1 MSNKKPQL
9 YIKNEKGR
17 YEPYTPPKPQLSDT
31 LYRKIGNKY
40 YPASLSFGEHY
51 DHLSDGVYVVREDG
65 RGHLRSLANAEYIQE
80 VFMIEKI
87 CGNYR
92 ITAEQYASLE
102 DYEEFAYQE
111 LLKFEKERASI
122 GISKCERIQCVVG
135 SVFKFSAI
143 LKEKMEKEKT
153 HRRNPSDGNNPPF

>member
-17 YEPYTPPKPQLSDT
+17 YVPYTPPKPEISDT
-31 LYRKIGNKY
+31 LYRKIGKKY
-40 YPASLSFGEHY
+40 YPAALSFG
-51 DHLSDGVYVVREDG
+51 DHFDSLSDGIYVIREDG

-80 VFMIEKI
+80 VFVIDKVS
-87 CGNYR
+87 GNYR

-102 DYEEFAYQE
+102 DYEEFAYRE
-111 LLKFEKERASI
+111 LQKFKNDRASI
-122 GISKCERIQCVVG
+122 GISECEKIQCIIG

>member
-1 MSNKKPQL
+1 MKKKPQL

-80 VFMIEKI
+80 VFVIDKVS
-87 CGNYR
+87 GNYR
-92 ITAEQYASLE
+92 ITTEQYASLE

-111 LLKFEKERASI
+111 LLKFERERASI

-143 LKEKMEKEKT
+143 LKERMEKEHTQK
-153 HRRNPSDGNNPPF
+153 RSPLDSEKPSF